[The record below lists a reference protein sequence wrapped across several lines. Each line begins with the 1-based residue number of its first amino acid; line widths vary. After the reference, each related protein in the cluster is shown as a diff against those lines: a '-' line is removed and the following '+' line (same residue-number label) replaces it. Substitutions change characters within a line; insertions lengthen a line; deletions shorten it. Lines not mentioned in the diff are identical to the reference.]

1 MNLSTKTVCRN
12 FHHFICLLATILL
25 IGYCAHEYAL
35 DRDVTHI
42 NFQKFHEEPV
52 RVYPSIT
59 ICFTK
64 PFVGDKLKLYDK
76 ELTFQSFKDFLLG
89 NTGSTWN
96 SELANID
103 YDNVSVQ
110 LEDHLNSIGINLLNN
125 DDIVWKVECGKCGK
139 LVQTWDQSEYK
150 DVQPPNIYVSS
161 RRAESK
167 CYTIDIPYIPH
178 RRIYFV
184 QMELED
190 SIFPHGIRPN
200 KKDFFVALHYPFQ
213 LTRSYLLSRISWES
227 NIRKTDCYTLRIR
240 VGSMEVL
247 KRRNKYS
254 EPCNDDLTDH
264 DKIALTKVMQNV
276 GCQPK
281 HWKIQSQLPYCTT
294 QKQYTDIEIMMDDV
308 EETLPPCQSIER
320 LITTGNGIE
329 CNKRGKKLWLQFYF
343 QEPSHKEIHVLRA
356 YGFQSLVGNGG
367 KFDHIEV
374 T

>member
-1 MNLSTKTVCRN
+1 M
-12 FHHFICLLATILL
+12 L
-25 IGYCAHEYAL
+25 IIYCIRQYVS
-35 DRDVTHI
+35 DKDVTHI
-42 NFQKFHEEPV
+42 EYKKFHEEPD

-64 PFVGDKLKLYDK
+64 PFVWDKLMQYDQ
-76 ELTFQSFKDFLLG
+76 EIGYDSFRDFLSGYSG
-89 NTGSTWN
+89 NTWN
-96 SELANID
+96 YTLARID
-103 YDNVSVQ
+103 YDNVTIK
-110 LEDHLNSIGINLLNN
+110 LKDYLNYFHINLLNN
-125 DDIVWKVECGKCGK
+125 DNLI
-139 LVQTWDQSEYK
+139 WDVVNSSYMLKDHSSEEYEK
-150 DVQPPNIYVSS
+150 IEPPNIYVSS

-167 CYTIDIPYIPH
+167 CYTIDVPYVPN
-178 RRIYFV
+178 RRIYLVKMKF
-184 QMELED
+184 ED
-190 SIFPHGIRPN
+190 SIFPRGIRPSA
-200 KKDFFVALHYPFQ
+200 KEFFITLHYPFQ
-213 LTRSYLLSRISWES
+213 VMRSYLLSRISWES